1 MSLDALS
8 KEIITQAEARAK
20 SILEGAKAEAKSI
33 HDEAVG
39 RAAETTAK
47 VEAKA
52 TKDSEQ
58 ISTELVAAAKQ
69 ANQKR
74 ALVARREELDLTW
87 DSVKNEVSS
96 ADLDGREDILR
107 GLIEDVESHTKEMI
121 MRPVEIDRKYLSTS
135 NFEMGKDI
143 PGLGGFVLESKDGSV
158 VLDYRFDSLLEDAW
172 KSCMAS
178 VNKVLFGE

>member
-33 HDEAVG
+33 HDEATR

-47 VEAKA
+47 VEEKA

-87 DSVKNEVSS
+87 DSVKEEVSS
-96 ADLDGREDILR
+96 TDLDGREDILR
-107 GLIEDVESHTKEMI
+107 GLVEEVKSQTKEMI

-135 NFEMGKDI
+135 DFVMGEDI
-143 PGLGGFVLESKDGSV
+143 SGLGGFVLESKDGSV

-172 KSCMAS
+172 KSSMAS

>member
-39 RAAETTAK
+39 RAADTTAK

-107 GLIEDVESHTKEMI
+107 GLIEGVESHTKEMI

>member
-1 MSLDALS
+1 
-8 KEIITQAEARAK
+8 
-20 SILEGAKAEAKSI
+20 
-33 HDEAVG
+33 
-39 RAAETTAK
+39 
-47 VEAKA
+47 
-52 TKDSEQ
+52 
-58 ISTELVAAAKQ
+58 
-69 ANQKR
+69 
-74 ALVARREELDLTW
+74 
-87 DSVKNEVSS
+87 
-96 ADLDGREDILR
+96 
-107 GLIEDVESHTKEMI
+107 

>member
-20 SILEGAKAEAKSI
+20 SILEGAKAEAKII
-33 HDEAVG
+33 HDEAVK
-39 RAAETTAK
+39 RSAETTAK

-69 ANQKR
+69 ANQKM

-87 DSVKNEVSS
+87 DSVKEEVSS
-96 ADLDGREDILR
+96 ADLDGRENILR
-107 GLIEDVESHTKEMI
+107 GLIEEVESQTKEMI
-121 MRPVEIDRKYLSTS
+121 MRPVQMDRKYLSKS
-135 NFEMGKDI
+135 NFEMGEDI
-143 PGLGGFVLESKDGSV
+143 SGLGGFVLESRDGSV

-172 KSCMAS
+172 KSSMAS